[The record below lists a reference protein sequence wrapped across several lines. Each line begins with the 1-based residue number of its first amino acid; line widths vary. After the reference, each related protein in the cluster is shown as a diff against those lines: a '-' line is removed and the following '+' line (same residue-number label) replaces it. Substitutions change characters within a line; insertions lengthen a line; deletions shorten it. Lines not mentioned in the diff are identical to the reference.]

1 MAWLTSSSAVSI
13 HYQLSGIGR
22 RSLILVHELG
32 GSLDSWDAALPF
44 LDAEFRI
51 LRYDQRGAGL
61 SEKVRAPFTIE
72 DHVQDLEDVL
82 TAAQLA
88 PPYYI
93 AGVAAG
99 AAVVIAFIHRRAERV
114 RSAVLCAAA
123 TDVSADR
130 RQFLVD
136 RSDLAQREGMR
147 AVADATLAR
156 SFPVAVRRDTAIYDA
171 YRGRLL
177 ANDPVCYGLANR
189 VLLEA
194 NLGEAIAALRCPCLV
209 LAGTHDLLRP
219 PGDVRALAS
228 RLHDAEFA
236 ELDTAHVMPVQ
247 APELLSKQMLRFFL
261 R

>member
-1 MAWLTSSSAVSI
+1 MAWLTSSAVSI
-13 HYQLSGIGR
+13 HYKLSGSGR

-32 GSLDSWDAALPF
+32 GSLDSWDAVLPF
-44 LDAEFRI
+44 LESEFRI

-61 SEKVRAPFTIE
+61 SEKVRAPFTID
-72 DHVQDLEDVL
+72 DHVRDLEDVL
-82 TAAQLA
+82 AAAKLA

-99 AAVVIAFIHRRAERV
+99 AAIVIAFIHRRAQQV

-123 TDVSADR
+123 RDVNPDR
-130 RQFLVD
+130 RQFLID
-136 RSDLAQREGMR
+136 RSELAQREGMR

-156 SFPVAVRRDTAIYDA
+156 SFPVAVRQDAAVYEA

-194 NLGEAIAALRCPCLV
+194 NLDDTIAALRCPCLV
-209 LAGTHDLLRP
+209 LAGTHDLLQP
-219 PGDVRALAS
+219 TQDVRALAS
-228 RLHDAEFA
+228 RLHDAEFV

-247 APELLSKQMLRFFL
+247 APEILSEKMLRFFL

>member
-1 MAWLTSSSAVSI
+1 MPWLTSSTVSI
-13 HYQLSGIGR
+13 HYKISGNGR
-22 RSLILVHELG
+22 RNLVLVHELG
-32 GSLDSWDAALPF
+32 GSLDSWDAVLPF

-61 SEKVRAPFTIE
+61 SEKVRAPFTID
-72 DHVQDLEDVL
+72 DHVQDLENVL
-82 TAAQLA
+82 TAAHLA

-99 AAVVIAFIHRRAERV
+99 AAVVIGFMHRREEQV

-136 RSDLAQREGMR
+136 RSELAQREGMR
-147 AVADATLAR
+147 AVADTTLAR
-156 SFPVAVRRDTAIYDA
+156 SFPVAVRHDTAIYEA

-177 ANDPVCYGLANR
+177 ANDPVCYALANR

-194 NLGEAIAALRCPCLV
+194 NLDQAIAELRCPCLV

-219 PGDVRALAS
+219 PEDVKALAS
-228 RLHDAEFA
+228 RLHGAEFA

-247 APELLSKQMLRFFL
+247 APEILAKQMLRFFL